1 MKIHDSAAQL
11 APAVLAALVATF
23 AGCVSD
29 KYTEV
34 DKLPE
39 QALAPAPYRIQPGD
53 KLAIAVWN
61 QTNLS
66 GDHIVRPDGNI
77 TLPLAGDVA
86 VGGLTPPA
94 CSKEIARRMQGLVL
108 DPKVS
113 VSVAGTREASVSVL
127 GEVRDAGAYPLK
139 PGEGVLEI
147 LARAG
152 GLSEF
157 ADRDRIFVI
166 RKKGEPIRVR
176 FQYAKLVRQEGAGVA
191 FNLQDGDVVVVE

>member
-1 MKIHDSAAQL
+1 VKIKSHIAAT
-11 APAVLAALVATF
+11 AALVTLLG
-23 AGCVSD
+23 GCVSD

-34 DKLPE
+34 DQLPE
-39 QALAPAPYRIQPGD
+39 QALAPMPYRIQPGD
-53 KLAIAVWN
+53 KLAVSVWN

-66 GDHIVRPDGNI
+66 GDQIVRPDGNI

-86 VGGLTPPA
+86 VAGLTPPA
-94 CSKEIARRMQGLVL
+94 CAKEIARRLNGLVL

-166 RKKGEPIRVR
+166 RKKGEPVRVR